1 MDCGIQMFMFRMS
14 EGDPFLVSLLKN
26 HDPKLELEELL
37 DEPEDPGEPFELPQ
51 AVEAVVE
58 VVLVKVVLEELVL
71 AVFLE
76 LMMIPLLS
84 MLDDD
89 FADAELASNLVATH
103 LNSLVCRQAKVII
116 TRKN

>member
-84 MLDDD
+84 MLDD
-89 FADAELASNLVATH
+89 FADAELASNLVATQ

>member
-58 VVLVKVVLEELVL
+58 VVLVIVVLEELVL

-84 MLDDD
+84 MLDD
-89 FADAELASNLVATH
+89 FADAELASNLVATQ

>member
-37 DEPEDPGEPFELPQ
+37 DEPEDPGKPFELPQ

-58 VVLVKVVLEELVL
+58 VVLVIVVLEELVL

-84 MLDDD
+84 MLDD
-89 FADAELASNLVATH
+89 FADAELASNLVATQ